1 MSRVTS
7 LTWSLPLSQL
17 ALVLLLLAGAP
28 SVSAAVE
35 ESGSLRG
42 FLAGSAPGCAYDNW
56 LSHVSENVARPGFN
70 AYAPPRLDPQ
80 LNGFGSFQLMEDGA
94 AGDSLLQVFR
104 ELTVFLLEGD
114 TAAARLTLDLHPE
127 AGYQLA
133 VLHDSTAARDFLVLR
148 EPLDSTWTDP
158 GLSSGP
164 QDDVVGSF
172 ARGWGVFVFNPQAA
186 RPELAVQAPHPCDDY
201 ASPCVALEFF
211 LEADAGLLMINGAC
225 REVAYTGPASSYTN
239 TVSLSDPTRN
249 CRTPYAAV
257 HEAFLAHER
266 GLGRDELVVQLHSY
280 DDFRHPTLTSWV
292 ATTGPSNRIPYPV
305 LFDTG
310 GAAKGLLDNLRQ
322 PVFAADSL
330 GWSHDAWRLQDYVS
344 TNSQY
349 TMAVDGGLAD
359 SLIWVPQ
366 SSGLPGYGANCQIVA
381 SYGQNYPECD
391 RLERILHLELDELP
405 TPAHALGAEA
415 FYEVDPDT
423 SVATWANFAR
433 AWAFARPFFDALLTA
448 RDSLAAF
455 QDLEAPTR
463 PEALSAAQQG
473 GTGARL
479 VWLPSLSVRFNT
491 YEVLV
496 DTALVIG
503 PSPRLVTRSNAAGLC
518 WPGCRGVDVTG
529 LTPGL
534 SYTFAVRARDAQD
547 RVSPLS
553 ESVRLHILD
562 ILPPVVDPLE
572 RRLAEA
578 GQPLALRAQVT
589 DHSPLTVVLRSSLS
603 GGGWSDVGMADL
615 GGGLFEALLE
625 PLQAA
630 DTLRWLVVAQDMPQF
645 LSLAQSDTVTTVAGE
660 IAWQQACE
668 SAAGLAHEAF
678 GGGTDQWR
686 QDGWQPFEGAGGWRF
701 GGANGANYANGGAGW
716 LTLDPLPLPA
726 PLRDRVLG
734 FWSRVDAEVWAAH
747 PDSCYDGGLVQ
758 WQAAPGVWSDA
769 PLQPLP
775 DHWLRSTAAVPLD
788 WPQRMVSGSSG
799 WQQVLLP
806 LPDDL
811 DTLRLRFGFV
821 SDGAVTRQ
829 GWSLD
834 LLELGGR
841 WLAVPDAP
849 VLLAT
854 GDSSGVRLSWTP
866 VPGALAYRVES
877 APSAWGPWSAETQT
891 TYSTVFLPAPAPDGL
906 RLYRVRALGE
916 D

>member
-7 LTWSLPLSQL
+7 LVWSCSLTRMVV
-17 ALVLLLLAGAP
+17 VLLLLAGATAP
-28 SVSAAVE
+28 APGVE
-35 ESGSLRG
+35 ETGTLRG

-70 AYAPPRLDPQ
+70 AYAPPLLDPQ
-80 LNGFGSFQLMEDGA
+80 LNGFGSFQLVESGA
-94 AGDSLLQVFR
+94 SGDSLLQVFR
-104 ELTVFLLEGD
+104 ELAGLLLEGD
-114 TAAARLTLDLHPE
+114 STAARLTLDLHPE
-127 AGYQLA
+127 TGYQLA
-133 VLHDSTAARDFLVLR
+133 LLRDSTAARDFLVLR

-158 GLSSGP
+158 GLSPGP

-186 RPELAVQAPHPCDDY
+186 RPELAVQVPHPCDDF

-211 LEADAGLLMINGAC
+211 LEADAALLMINGAG
-225 REVAYTGPASSYTN
+225 REVAYTGAASAYTN

-249 CRTPYAAV
+249 CRTPYAVV

-280 DDFRHPTLTSWV
+280 DDVSHRNLTSWV

-305 LFDTG
+305 FFDTG
-310 GAAKGLLDNLRQ
+310 GASKGLLGNLRQ
-322 PVFAADSL
+322 PVLAADSL
-330 GWSHDAWRLQDYVS
+330 GWSHGEWRLQDYVS

-349 TMAVDGGLAD
+349 AMAVGGGLAD

-366 SSGLPGYGANCQIVA
+366 TGGLPGYGANCQLVA

-391 RLERILHLELDELP
+391 HLERIFHLELDELP

-423 SVATWANFAR
+423 SVASWANFVR

-448 RDSLAAF
+448 RDSLAVF

-463 PEALSAAQQG
+463 PEALGAAQLG

-479 VWLPSLSVRFNT
+479 AWLPSLSVRFNT

-503 PSPRLVTRSNAAGLC
+503 PNPRLVTRSNASGLC

-534 SYTFAVRARDAQD
+534 SYTFAVRARDVQG

-553 ESVRLHILD
+553 ESVRLHVLD
-562 ILPPVVDPLE
+562 ILPPVVDAQE
-572 RRLAEA
+572 RRLAEV

-589 DHSPLTVVLRSSLS
+589 DHSPLTVVLRSSRN
-603 GGGWSDVGMADL
+603 GGGWSEIAMNDL

-630 DTLRWLVVAQDMPQF
+630 DTLRWLVEAQDLPQF
-645 LSLAQSDTVTTVAGE
+645 RSLAQSDTVATVARVG
-660 IAWQQACE
+660 AWQLACE
-668 SAAGLAHEAF
+668 SPAGMTHEAF
-678 GGGTDQWR
+678 GGGSDQWR

-716 LTLDPLPLPA
+716 LTLEPLPLPA
-726 PLRDRVLG
+726 LLRDRVLG
-734 FWSRVDAEVWAAH
+734 FWNRVDAETWSAH

-758 WQAAPGVWSDA
+758 WQSAPGVWSDA

-788 WPQRMVSGSSG
+788 WPQRMISGSSG
-799 WQQVLLP
+799 WEQVLLS

-821 SDGAVTRQ
+821 SDGTVTRQ

-834 LLELGGR
+834 LLEVGGR
-841 WLAVPDAP
+841 WVAVPTTPNLVAN
-849 VLLAT
+849 
-854 GDSSGVRLSWTP
+854 GDSSSVRLSWAP

-877 APSAWGPWSAETQT
+877 APSTGGPWTVEAETT
-891 TYSTVFLPAPAPDGL
+891 NCTLFLPAPVADGL

-916 D
+916 P